1 MTFRERM
8 QWVFRMALLAF
19 VLASV
24 AFLSAL
30 TAMRFAIQ
38 GREVVMPDLVGMKSN
53 QAQLLL
59 QGRELGLRVEDHT
72 YNDLPVDAVVRQ
84 SPLPNTRVKTG
95 QDAHVVLSLGPQNVA
110 IPELQNTSL
119 RAARIELLRDG
130 LQAGEISSAYL
141 PGEPADTVIVQSPP
155 PGTKVN
161 TGPRVDMLVSLG
173 PPPASYVMPALSGIP
188 LADAESELRAAGL
201 KIARI
206 TPVAGGE
213 SAAGTIVDQAP
224 SRGQRV
230 DPSSSIELQ
239 VAE

>member
-8 QWVFRMALLAF
+8 QWILRMALLAF

-59 QGRELGLRVEDHT
+59 QGRKLGLRVEDHT

-110 IPELQNTSL
+110 IPE
-119 RAARIELLRDG
+119 
-130 LQAGEISSAYL
+130 
-141 PGEPADTVIVQSPP
+141 
-155 PGTKVN
+155 
-161 TGPRVDMLVSLG
+161 
-173 PPPASYVMPALSGIP
+173 
-188 LADAESELRAAGL
+188 
-201 KIARI
+201 
-206 TPVAGGE
+206 
-213 SAAGTIVDQAP
+213 
-224 SRGQRV
+224 
-230 DPSSSIELQ
+230 
-239 VAE
+239 